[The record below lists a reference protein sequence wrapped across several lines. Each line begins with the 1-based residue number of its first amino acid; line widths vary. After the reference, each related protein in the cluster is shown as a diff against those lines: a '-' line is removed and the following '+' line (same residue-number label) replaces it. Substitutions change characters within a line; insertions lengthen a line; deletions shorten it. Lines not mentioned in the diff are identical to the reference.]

1 MLTAV
6 FYEKNVHFILD
17 CGMLIERGG
26 SMKRAFVLAGGGSKG
41 AYEIGFYKA
50 VHELGIQPDIVTG
63 TSIGALIG
71 CMIAQNDYKE
81 AVRLWENMD
90 ISQVM
95 NNGISVSMNIDS
107 LVSQRNRM
115 LSFFKQFIHDK
126 GADITPLKEM
136 IERLS
141 DQERLL
147 ASPVDFGLVTVEFPS
162 LNPVQITKHEMESG
176 TLKDYL
182 IASASCYPAFPAHVM
197 DGKEY
202 VDGGYYDNL
211 PVRLAMKMGADELIL
226 VDLNHKKIIH
236 EEYLN
241 RPNIK
246 YIIPSQDIGN
256 FLDFDRESLDHR
268 IRLGYLDTMKAF
280 HKYDGFI
287 YTYPVRR
294 ADALTLRF
302 YNLILDVE
310 AEINAGMIRKKV
322 KVFNP
327 QPLSDVLRSY
337 TRKSFLNIK
346 DYDRAAM
353 EICAQILDIDP
364 DPIYDIKELRAL
376 IRSEFL
382 QQRSNTDEILEGM
395 RNKNPATI
403 KILLNSLNSKQILSL
418 IVSQIMKS
426 EVYLFEPRS
435 LFPLIDK
442 EYIAALYLANMK

>member
-1 MLTAV
+1 MRW
-6 FYEKNVHFILD
+6 H
-17 CGMLIERGG
+17 
-26 SMKRAFVLAGGGSKG
+26 MKRAFVLAGGGSKG

-50 VHELGIQPDIVTG
+50 IQELGIQPDIVTG

-71 CMIAQNDYKE
+71 CMIAQNDYEE

-90 ISQVM
+90 ITQVM

-107 LVSQRNRM
+107 LVTQRNRVVP
-115 LSFFKQFIHDK
+115 FFKQFIHDK

-136 IERLS
+136 IIRLS

-147 ASPVDFGLVTVEFPS
+147 ASPIDFGLVTVEYPS
-162 LNPVQITKHEMESG
+162 LKPVQITKHEMAPD

-211 PVRLAMKMGADELIL
+211 PVRLAMKMGADELVL

-236 EEYLN
+236 EEYLH

-246 YIIPSQDIGN
+246 YIIPSQDLGN
-256 FLDFDRESLDHR
+256 FLDFDRENLDRR
-268 IRLGYLDTMKAF
+268 IQLGYLDTMKAF
-280 HKYDGFI
+280 NAYDGFV
-287 YTYPVRR
+287 YTYIQRR
-294 ADALTLRF
+294 TDAAAIRF
-302 YNLILDVE
+302 YNLILDIE
-310 AEINAGMIRKKV
+310 AELNDGMIRKKV

-327 QPLSDVLRSY
+327 QPLTDVLRNY
-337 TRKSFLNIK
+337 TRKQALAIK
-346 DYDRAAM
+346 DYDHAAM
-353 EICAQILDIDP
+353 EICAQILDIDVT
-364 DPIYDIKELRAL
+364 PIYEIKELRKL

-382 QQRSNTDEILEGM
+382 KQRSNTDEIVEGM
-395 RNKNPATI
+395 RNKNLSTV
-403 KILLNSLNSKQILSL
+403 KMLLNSLNSKQILSL

-426 EVYLFEPRS
+426 ETYLFEPRS
-435 LFPLIDK
+435 FFPLIDK
-442 EYIAALYLANMK
+442 EYVAALYLANMK

>member
-1 MLTAV
+1 
-6 FYEKNVHFILD
+6 
-17 CGMLIERGG
+17 
-26 SMKRAFVLAGGGSKG
+26 MKRAFVLAGGGSKG

-50 VHELGIQPDIVTG
+50 IQELGIQPDIVTG

-71 CMIAQNDYKE
+71 CMIAQNDYEE

-90 ISQVM
+90 ITQVM

-107 LVSQRNRM
+107 LVTQRNRVVP
-115 LSFFKQFIHDK
+115 FFKQFIHDK

-136 IERLS
+136 IIRLS

-147 ASPVDFGLVTVEFPS
+147 ASPIDFGLVTVEYPS
-162 LNPVQITKHEMESG
+162 LKPVQITKHEMAPD

-211 PVRLAMKMGADELIL
+211 PVRLAMKMGADELVL

-236 EEYLN
+236 EEYLH

-246 YIIPSQDIGN
+246 YIIPSQDLGN
-256 FLDFDRESLDHR
+256 FLDFDRENLDRR
-268 IRLGYLDTMKAF
+268 IQLGYLDTMKAF
-280 HKYDGFI
+280 NAYDGFV
-287 YTYPVRR
+287 YTYIQRR
-294 ADALTLRF
+294 TDSAAIRF
-302 YNLILDVE
+302 YNLILDIE
-310 AEINAGMIRKKV
+310 AELNDGMIRKKV

-327 QPLSDVLRSY
+327 QPLTDVLRNY
-337 TRKSFLNIK
+337 TRKQALAIK
-346 DYDRAAM
+346 DYDHAAM
-353 EICAQILDIDP
+353 EICAQILDINVT
-364 DPIYDIKELRAL
+364 PIYEIKELRKL

-382 QQRSNTDEILEGM
+382 KQRSNTDEIVEGM
-395 RNKNPATI
+395 RNKNLSTV
-403 KILLNSLNSKQILSL
+403 KMLLNSLNSKQILSL

-426 EVYLFEPRS
+426 ETYLFEPRS
-435 LFPLIDK
+435 FFPLIDK
-442 EYIAALYLANMK
+442 EYVAALYLANMK

>member
-1 MLTAV
+1 
-6 FYEKNVHFILD
+6 
-17 CGMLIERGG
+17 
-26 SMKRAFVLAGGGSKG
+26 MKRAFVLAGGGSKG

-50 VHELGIQPDIVTG
+50 IQELGIQPDIVTG

-71 CMIAQNDYKE
+71 CMIAQNDYEE

-90 ISQVM
+90 ITQVM

-107 LVSQRNRM
+107 LVTQRNRVVP
-115 LSFFKQFIHDK
+115 FFKQFIHDK

-136 IERLS
+136 IIRLS

-147 ASPVDFGLVTVEFPS
+147 ASPIDFGLVTVEYPS
-162 LNPVQITKHEMESG
+162 LKPVQITKHEMAPD

-211 PVRLAMKMGADELIL
+211 PVRLAMKMGADELVL

-236 EEYLN
+236 EEYLH

-246 YIIPSQDIGN
+246 YIIPSQDLGN
-256 FLDFDRESLDHR
+256 FLDFDRENLDRR
-268 IRLGYLDTMKAF
+268 IQLGYLDTMKAF
-280 HKYDGFI
+280 NAYDGFV
-287 YTYPVRR
+287 YTYIQRR
-294 ADALTLRF
+294 TDAAAIRF
-302 YNLILDVE
+302 YNLILDIE
-310 AEINAGMIRKKV
+310 AELNDGMIRKKV

-327 QPLSDVLRSY
+327 QPLTDVLRNY
-337 TRKSFLNIK
+337 TRKQALAIK
-346 DYDRAAM
+346 DYDHAAM
-353 EICAQILDIDP
+353 EICAQILDIDVT
-364 DPIYDIKELRAL
+364 PIYEIKELRKL

-382 QQRSNTDEILEGM
+382 KQRSNTDEIVEGM
-395 RNKNPATI
+395 RNKNLSTV
-403 KILLNSLNSKQILSL
+403 KMLLNSLNSKQILSL

-426 EVYLFEPRS
+426 ETCLFEPRS
-435 LFPLIDK
+435 FFPLIDK
-442 EYIAALYLANMK
+442 EYVAALYLANMK

>member
-1 MLTAV
+1 
-6 FYEKNVHFILD
+6 
-17 CGMLIERGG
+17 
-26 SMKRAFVLAGGGSKG
+26 MKRAFVLAGGGSKG

-50 VHELGIQPDIVTG
+50 IQELGIQPDIVTG

-71 CMIAQNDYKE
+71 CMIAQNDYEE

-90 ISQVM
+90 ITQVM

-107 LVSQRNRM
+107 LVTQRNRVVP
-115 LSFFKQFIHDK
+115 FFKQFIHDK

-136 IERLS
+136 IIRLS

-147 ASPVDFGLVTVEFPS
+147 ASPIDFGLVTVEYPS
-162 LNPVQITKHEMESG
+162 LKPVQITKHEMAPD

-211 PVRLAMKMGADELIL
+211 PVRLAMKMGADELVL

-236 EEYLN
+236 EEYLH

-246 YIIPSQDIGN
+246 YIIPSQDLGN
-256 FLDFDRESLDHR
+256 FLDFDRENLDRR
-268 IRLGYLDTMKAF
+268 IQLGYLDTMKAF
-280 HKYDGFI
+280 NAYDGFV
-287 YTYPVRR
+287 YTYIQRR
-294 ADALTLRF
+294 TDAAAIRF
-302 YNLILDVE
+302 YNLILDIE
-310 AEINAGMIRKKV
+310 AKLNDGMIRKKV

-327 QPLSDVLRSY
+327 QPLTDVLRNY
-337 TRKSFLNIK
+337 TRKQALAIK
-346 DYDRAAM
+346 DYDHAAM
-353 EICAQILDIDP
+353 EICAQILDIDVT
-364 DPIYDIKELRAL
+364 PIYEIKELRKL

-382 QQRSNTDEILEGM
+382 KQRSNTDEIVEGM
-395 RNKNPATI
+395 RNKNLSTV
-403 KILLNSLNSKQILSL
+403 KMLLNSLNSKQILSL

-426 EVYLFEPRS
+426 ETYLFEPRS
-435 LFPLIDK
+435 FFPLIDK
-442 EYIAALYLANMK
+442 EYVAALYLANMK

>member
-1 MLTAV
+1 
-6 FYEKNVHFILD
+6 
-17 CGMLIERGG
+17 
-26 SMKRAFVLAGGGSKG
+26 MKRAFVLAGGGSKG

-50 VHELGIQPDIVTG
+50 IQELGIQPDIVTG

-71 CMIAQNDYKE
+71 CMIAQNDYEE

-90 ISQVM
+90 ITQVM

-107 LVSQRNRM
+107 LVTQRNRVVP
-115 LSFFKQFIHDK
+115 FFKQFIHDK

-136 IERLS
+136 IIRLS

-147 ASPVDFGLVTVEFPS
+147 ASPIDFGLVTVEYPS
-162 LNPVQITKHEMESG
+162 LKPVQITKHEMAPD

-211 PVRLAMKMGADELIL
+211 PVRLAMKMGADELVL

-236 EEYLN
+236 EEYLH

-246 YIIPSQDIGN
+246 YIIPSQDLGN
-256 FLDFDRESLDHR
+256 FLDFDRENLDRR
-268 IRLGYLDTMKAF
+268 IQLGYLDTMKAF
-280 HKYDGFI
+280 NAYDGFV
-287 YTYPVRR
+287 YTYIQRR
-294 ADALTLRF
+294 TDAAAIRF
-302 YNLILDVE
+302 YNLILDIE
-310 AEINAGMIRKKV
+310 AELNDGMIRKKV

-327 QPLSDVLRSY
+327 QPLTDVLRNY
-337 TRKSFLNIK
+337 TRKQALAVK
-346 DYDRAAM
+346 DYDHAAM
-353 EICAQILDIDP
+353 EICAQILDIDVT
-364 DPIYDIKELRAL
+364 PIYEIKELRKL

-382 QQRSNTDEILEGM
+382 KQRSNTDEIVEGM
-395 RNKNPATI
+395 RNKNLSTV
-403 KILLNSLNSKQILSL
+403 KMLLNSLNSKQILSL

-426 EVYLFEPRS
+426 ETYLFEPRS
-435 LFPLIDK
+435 FFPLIDK
-442 EYIAALYLANMK
+442 EYVAALYLANMK

>member
-1 MLTAV
+1 MRW
-6 FYEKNVHFILD
+6 H
-17 CGMLIERGG
+17 
-26 SMKRAFVLAGGGSKG
+26 MKRAFVLAGGGSKG

-50 VHELGIQPDIVTG
+50 IQELGIQPDIVTG

-71 CMIAQNDYKE
+71 CMIAQNDYEE

-90 ISQVM
+90 ITQVM

-107 LVSQRNRM
+107 LVTQRNRVGP
-115 LSFFKQFIHDK
+115 FFKQFIHDK

-136 IERLS
+136 IIRLS

-147 ASPVDFGLVTVEFPS
+147 ASPIDFGLVTVEYPS
-162 LNPVQITKHEMESG
+162 LKPVQITKHEMAPD

-211 PVRLAMKMGADELIL
+211 PVRLAMKMGADELVL

-236 EEYLN
+236 EEYLH

-246 YIIPSQDIGN
+246 YIIPSQDLGN
-256 FLDFDRESLDHR
+256 FLDFDRENLDRR
-268 IRLGYLDTMKAF
+268 IQLGYLDTMKAF
-280 HKYDGFI
+280 NAYDGFV
-287 YTYPVRR
+287 YTYIQRR
-294 ADALTLRF
+294 TDAAAIRF
-302 YNLILDVE
+302 YNLILDIE
-310 AEINAGMIRKKV
+310 AELNDGMIRKKV

-327 QPLSDVLRSY
+327 QPLTDVLRNY
-337 TRKSFLNIK
+337 TRKQALAIK
-346 DYDRAAM
+346 DYDHAAM
-353 EICAQILDIDP
+353 EICAQILDINVT
-364 DPIYDIKELRAL
+364 PIYEIKELRKL

-382 QQRSNTDEILEGM
+382 KQRSNTDEIVEGM
-395 RNKNPATI
+395 RNKNLSTV
-403 KILLNSLNSKQILSL
+403 KMLLNSLNSKQILSL

-426 EVYLFEPRS
+426 ETYLFEPRS
-435 LFPLIDK
+435 FFPLIDK
-442 EYIAALYLANMK
+442 EYVAALYLANMK

>member
-1 MLTAV
+1 MRW
-6 FYEKNVHFILD
+6 H
-17 CGMLIERGG
+17 
-26 SMKRAFVLAGGGSKG
+26 MKRAFVLAGGGSKG

-50 VHELGIQPDIVTG
+50 IQELGIQPDIVTG

-71 CMIAQNDYKE
+71 CMIAQNDYEE

-90 ISQVM
+90 ITQVM

-107 LVSQRNRM
+107 LVTQRNRVVP
-115 LSFFKQFIHDK
+115 FFKQFIHDK

-136 IERLS
+136 IIRLS

-147 ASPVDFGLVTVEFPS
+147 ASPIDFGLVTVEYPS
-162 LNPVQITKHEMESG
+162 LKPVQITKHEMAPD

-211 PVRLAMKMGADELIL
+211 PVRLAMKMGADELVL

-236 EEYLN
+236 EEYLH

-246 YIIPSQDIGN
+246 YIIPSQDLGN
-256 FLDFDRESLDHR
+256 FLDFDRENLDRR
-268 IRLGYLDTMKAF
+268 IQLGYLDTMKAF
-280 HKYDGFI
+280 NAYDGFV
-287 YTYPVRR
+287 YTYIQRR
-294 ADALTLRF
+294 TDAAAIRF
-302 YNLILDVE
+302 YNLILDIE
-310 AEINAGMIRKKV
+310 AELNDGMIRKKV

-327 QPLSDVLRSY
+327 QPLTDVLRNY
-337 TRKSFLNIK
+337 TRKQALAIK
-346 DYDRAAM
+346 DYDHAAM
-353 EICAQILDIDP
+353 EICAQILDINVT
-364 DPIYDIKELRAL
+364 PIYEIKELRKL

-382 QQRSNTDEILEGM
+382 KQRSNTDEIVEGM
-395 RNKNPATI
+395 RNKNLSTV
-403 KILLNSLNSKQILSL
+403 KMLLNSLNSKQILSL

-426 EVYLFEPRS
+426 ETYLFEPRS
-435 LFPLIDK
+435 FFPLIDK
-442 EYIAALYLANMK
+442 EYVAALYLANMK

>member
-1 MLTAV
+1 
-6 FYEKNVHFILD
+6 
-17 CGMLIERGG
+17 
-26 SMKRAFVLAGGGSKG
+26 MKRAFVLAGGGSKG

-50 VHELGIQPDIVTG
+50 IQELGIQPDIVTG

-71 CMIAQNDYKE
+71 CMIAQNDYEE

-90 ISQVM
+90 ITQVM

-107 LVSQRNRM
+107 LVTQRNRVVP
-115 LSFFKQFIHDK
+115 FFKQFIHDK

-136 IERLS
+136 IIRLS

-147 ASPVDFGLVTVEFPS
+147 ASPIDFGLVTVEYPS
-162 LNPVQITKHEMESG
+162 LKPVQITKHEMAPD

-211 PVRLAMKMGADELIL
+211 PVRLAMKMGADELVL

-236 EEYLN
+236 EEYLH

-246 YIIPSQDIGN
+246 YIIPSQDLGN
-256 FLDFDRESLDHR
+256 FLDFDRVNLDRR
-268 IRLGYLDTMKAF
+268 IQLGYLDTMKAF
-280 HKYDGFI
+280 NAYDGFV
-287 YTYPVRR
+287 YTYIQRR
-294 ADALTLRF
+294 TDAAAIRF
-302 YNLILDVE
+302 YNLILDIE
-310 AEINAGMIRKKV
+310 AELNDGMIRKKV

-327 QPLSDVLRSY
+327 QPLTDVLRNY
-337 TRKSFLNIK
+337 TRKQALAIK
-346 DYDRAAM
+346 DYDHAAM
-353 EICAQILDIDP
+353 EICAQILDIDVT
-364 DPIYDIKELRAL
+364 PIYEIKELRKL

-382 QQRSNTDEILEGM
+382 KQRSNTDEIVEGM
-395 RNKNPATI
+395 RNKNLSTV
-403 KILLNSLNSKQILSL
+403 KMLLNSLNSKQILSL

-426 EVYLFEPRS
+426 ETYLFEPRS
-435 LFPLIDK
+435 FFPLIDK
-442 EYIAALYLANMK
+442 EYVAALYLANMK

>member
-1 MLTAV
+1 M
-6 FYEKNVHFILD
+6 N
-17 CGMLIERGG
+17 
-26 SMKRAFVLAGGGSKG
+26 RAFVLAGGGSKG

-50 VHELGIQPDIVTG
+50 IQELGIQPDIVTG

-71 CMIAQNDYKE
+71 CMIAQNDYEE

-90 ISQVM
+90 ITQVM

-107 LVSQRNRM
+107 LVTQRNRVVP
-115 LSFFKQFIHDK
+115 FFKQFIHDK

-136 IERLS
+136 IIRLS

-147 ASPVDFGLVTVEFPS
+147 ASPIDFGLVTVEYPS
-162 LNPVQITKHEMESG
+162 LKPVQITKHEMAPD

-211 PVRLAMKMGADELIL
+211 PVRLAMKMGADELVL

-236 EEYLN
+236 EEYLH

-246 YIIPSQDIGN
+246 YIIPSQDLGN
-256 FLDFDRESLDHR
+256 FLDFDRENLDRR
-268 IRLGYLDTMKAF
+268 IQLGYLDTMKAF
-280 HKYDGFI
+280 NAYDGFV
-287 YTYPVRR
+287 YTYIQRR
-294 ADALTLRF
+294 TDAAAIRF
-302 YNLILDVE
+302 YNLILDIE
-310 AEINAGMIRKKV
+310 AELNDGMIRKKV

-327 QPLSDVLRSY
+327 QPLTDVLRNY
-337 TRKSFLNIK
+337 TRKQALAVK
-346 DYDRAAM
+346 DYDHAAM
-353 EICAQILDIDP
+353 EICAQILDIDVT
-364 DPIYDIKELRAL
+364 PIYEIKELRKL

-382 QQRSNTDEILEGM
+382 KQRSNTDEIVEGM
-395 RNKNPATI
+395 RNKNLSTV
-403 KILLNSLNSKQILSL
+403 KMLLNSLNSKQILSL

-426 EVYLFEPRS
+426 ETYLFEPRS
-435 LFPLIDK
+435 FFPLIDK
-442 EYIAALYLANMK
+442 EYVAALYLANMK

>member
-1 MLTAV
+1 
-6 FYEKNVHFILD
+6 
-17 CGMLIERGG
+17 
-26 SMKRAFVLAGGGSKG
+26 MKRAFVLAGGGSKG

-50 VHELGIQPDIVTG
+50 IQELGIQPDIVTG

-71 CMIAQNDYKE
+71 CMIAQNDYEE

-90 ISQVM
+90 ITQVM

-107 LVSQRNRM
+107 LVTQRNRVVP
-115 LSFFKQFIHDK
+115 FFKQFIHDK

-136 IERLS
+136 IIRLS

-147 ASPVDFGLVTVEFPS
+147 ASPIDFGLVTVEYPS
-162 LNPVQITKHEMESG
+162 LKPVQITKHEMAPD

-211 PVRLAMKMGADELIL
+211 PVRLAMKMGADELVL

-236 EEYLN
+236 EEYLH

-246 YIIPSQDIGN
+246 YIIPSQDLGN
-256 FLDFDRESLDHR
+256 FLDFDRENLDRR
-268 IRLGYLDTMKAF
+268 IQLGYLDTMKAF
-280 HKYDGFI
+280 NAYDGFV
-287 YTYPVRR
+287 YTYIQRR
-294 ADALTLRF
+294 TDAAAIRF
-302 YNLILDVE
+302 YNLILDIE
-310 AEINAGMIRKKV
+310 AELNDGMIRKKV

-327 QPLSDVLRSY
+327 QPLTDVLRNY
-337 TRKSFLNIK
+337 TRKQALAIK
-346 DYDRAAM
+346 DYDHAAM
-353 EICAQILDIDP
+353 EICAQILDINVT
-364 DPIYDIKELRAL
+364 PIYEIKELRKL

-382 QQRSNTDEILEGM
+382 KQRSNTDEIVEGM
-395 RNKNPATI
+395 RNKNLSTV
-403 KILLNSLNSKQILSL
+403 KMLLNSLNSKQILSL

-426 EVYLFEPRS
+426 ETYLFEPRS
-435 LFPLIDK
+435 FFPLIDK
-442 EYIAALYLANMK
+442 EYVAALYLANMK

>member
-1 MLTAV
+1 
-6 FYEKNVHFILD
+6 
-17 CGMLIERGG
+17 
-26 SMKRAFVLAGGGSKG
+26 MKRAFVLAGGGSKG

-50 VHELGIQPDIVTG
+50 IQELGIQPDIVTG

-71 CMIAQNDYKE
+71 CMIAQNDYEE

-90 ISQVM
+90 ITQVM

-107 LVSQRNRM
+107 LVTQRNRVVP
-115 LSFFKQFIHDK
+115 FFKQFIHDK

-136 IERLS
+136 IIRLS

-147 ASPVDFGLVTVEFPS
+147 ASPIDFGLVTVEYPS
-162 LNPVQITKHEMESG
+162 LKPVQITKHEMAPD

-211 PVRLAMKMGADELIL
+211 PVRLAMKMGADELVL

-236 EEYLN
+236 EEYLH

-246 YIIPSQDIGN
+246 YIIPSQDLGN
-256 FLDFDRESLDHR
+256 FLDFDRENLDRR
-268 IRLGYLDTMKAF
+268 IQLGYLDTMKAF
-280 HKYDGFI
+280 NAYDGFV
-287 YTYPVRR
+287 YTYIQRR
-294 ADALTLRF
+294 TDAAAIRF
-302 YNLILDVE
+302 YNLILDIE
-310 AEINAGMIRKKV
+310 AELNDGMIRKKV

-327 QPLSDVLRSY
+327 QPLTDVLRNY
-337 TRKSFLNIK
+337 TRKQALAIK
-346 DYDRAAM
+346 DYDHAAM
-353 EICAQILDIDP
+353 EICAQILDIDVT
-364 DPIYDIKELRAL
+364 PIYEIKELRKL

-382 QQRSNTDEILEGM
+382 KQRSNTDEIVEGM
-395 RNKNPATI
+395 RNKNLSTV
-403 KILLNSLNSKQILSL
+403 KMLLNSLNSKQILSL

-426 EVYLFEPRS
+426 ETYLFEPRS
-435 LFPLIDK
+435 FFPLIDK
-442 EYIAALYLANMK
+442 EYVAALYLANMK